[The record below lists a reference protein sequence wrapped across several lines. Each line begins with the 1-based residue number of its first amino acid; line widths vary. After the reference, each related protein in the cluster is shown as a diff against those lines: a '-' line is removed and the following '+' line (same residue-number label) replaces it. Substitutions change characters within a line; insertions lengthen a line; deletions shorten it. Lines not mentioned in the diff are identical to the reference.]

1 MTGAG
6 ETAHDVTGDV
16 VPRQF
21 VMTVSQSVASP
32 SGNPSD
38 FGANDYSRRGLVY
51 IQTQDD
57 DSTKSVE
64 GDIWIYS

>member
-1 MTGAG
+1 
-6 ETAHDVTGDV
+6 
-16 VPRQF
+16 
-21 VMTVSQSVASP
+21 MTVSQSAASP

-38 FGANDYSRRGLVY
+38 FGASDYSRRGLVY